1 MRQLSYTRSVFDW
14 SNMNQKLTPHEDVNQ
29 VLELLAKGLT
39 ELLGDQL
46 AGLYLTGS
54 LTYGDFD
61 NGSSDIDF
69 LAVLTS
75 PLTDEQLEAI
85 KQLHQHIGE
94 EVPFWAKR
102 LEGSYITTEM
112 IKTKELPE
120 EQRPYVNGGK
130 VNLYKYGNEWT
141 INLYALQETGVAIIG
156 VEPKQM
162 FPAVTIEDVREA
174 SKQDLLND
182 WQPKLDDPNAF
193 NHEGYDSNHLKAYA
207 VLTMCR
213 ILHRAKND
221 SIASKRVAS
230 KWVKETYKN
239 WADLVEQAEQ
249 WKHGKQMSSDNDVM
263 DFISFTVR
271 EVM

>member
-1 MRQLSYTRSVFDW
+1 MTH
-14 SNMNQKLTPHEDVNQ
+14 KLTPHKDVNQ
-29 VLELLAKGLT
+29 VLELLRTGLK
-39 ELLGDQL
+39 ELLNNQL

-61 NGSSDIDF
+61 KGSSDIDF
-69 LAVLTS
+69 LAVLNK
-75 PLTDEQLEAI
+75 PLTDQQLEKI
-85 KQLHQHIGE
+85 KTLHQKIGE
-94 EVPFWAKR
+94 AVPFWAKR

-112 IKTKELPE
+112 IKTKDRPE

-141 INLYALQETGVAIIG
+141 INLYALQETGVAIVG
-156 VEPKQM
+156 VEPSIT
-162 FPAVTIEDVREA
+162 FPTVTIEDVREA

-193 NHEGYDSNHLKAYA
+193 NHEDYDSNHLKAYA

-221 SIASKRVAS
+221 GIASKRVAS
-230 KWVKETYKN
+230 SWVKETYKD
-239 WADLVEQAEQ
+239 WASLVEQAEQ
-249 WKHGKQMSSDNDVM
+249 WQHGKDMSPDDDVR
-263 DFISFTVR
+263 DFIRFTMK
-271 EVM
+271 EVA

>member
-1 MRQLSYTRSVFDW
+1 
-14 SNMNQKLTPHEDVNQ
+14 MNQKLTPHEDVNQ

-39 ELLGDQL
+39 ELLGEQL

-61 NGSSDIDF
+61 EGSSDIDF
-69 LAVLTS
+69 LAVLTI
-75 PLTDEQLEAI
+75 PFTDEQLEAI
-85 KQLHQHIGE
+85 KQLHQQIGE
-94 EVPFWAKR
+94 AVPFWAKR

-112 IKTKELPE
+112 IKTKDCPE

-141 INLYALQETGVAIIG
+141 INLYALRETGVAIIG
-156 VEPKQM
+156 AEPSQM
-162 FPAVTIEDVREA
+162 FPLVTIEDVREA
-174 SKQDLLND
+174 SKQDLISD

-193 NHEGYDSNHLKAYA
+193 NPKDYDGNHLKAYA

-221 SIASKRVAS
+221 GIASKRVAS
-230 KWVKETYKN
+230 SWVKETYKE
-239 WADLVEQAEQ
+239 WASLVTQAEQ
-249 WKHGKQMSSDNDVM
+249 WQHGKQMRSDNEVK
-263 DFISFTVR
+263 DFIHFTIKATG
-271 EVM
+271 